1 MNKTKERRMKMEMAK
16 LTLVKL
22 STRVV
27 TVVVAAIVVVVVAVC
42 KFCKLYE
49 RSKQSCQ
56 VPGE

>member
-1 MNKTKERRMKMEMAK
+1 MEMAK

-27 TVVVAAIVVVVVAVC
+27 TVVVAAIVVAVVVAAIVVVAVC